1 MNYEMFT
8 GELKGYK
15 LSDFYDMLD
24 RSVTSLEERK
34 KICDDII
41 NTGFFN
47 EYFDN
52 HYNPIAHQSKPL
64 SENNNVC
71 RLLETMGTYLL
82 MSDESIESK
91 DWYQNKDL
99 ITRLLKEENLESIS
113 NEDEGEILHNIR
125 SKDVSKIS
133 KDKSFKLS
141 FLTEDEFLY
150 YYDLLQE
157 DDKKVVDSYI
167 NYYNEIVD
175 SSMNKMQKN
184 KMQFKI
190 KQDIETVFESY
201 LPELKHNNTELL
213 TSDMFNDKININ
225 SRHSLTG
232 FGYPQRKKTFKRE
245 EGLLFTCDLEDY
257 ENIDD
262 NLLTFIELDSIIN
275 NAGLSER
282 ERKILKYTRKGL
294 TTREISDILKIAIG
308 SVSYSR
314 QKITDKVL
322 LEMRKRQNKK

>member
-1 MNYEMFT
+1 MIYEAFA
-8 GELKGYK
+8 GEINGYR
-15 LSDFYDMLD
+15 LNDFYNMLD
-24 RSVTSLEERK
+24 RNVTSLEERK
-34 KICDDII
+34 EICNSII
-41 NTGFFN
+41 ETGFFT
-47 EYFDN
+47 EYFDK

-82 MSDESIESK
+82 MSDEFAESK

-99 ITRLLKEENLESIS
+99 ISKLLKEENLESIS

-141 FLTEDEFLY
+141 FLTEEEFLY

-167 NYYNEIVD
+167 NYYNEIVN
-175 SSMNKMQKN
+175 SSMNKIQKN
-184 KMQFKI
+184 KMQFKV
-190 KQDIETVFESY
+190 KQDIETVFEGY
-201 LPELKHNNTELL
+201 LPELKHDNTELL
-213 TSDMFNDKININ
+213 TSDVFNDKIDIN

-245 EGLLFTCDLEDY
+245 EGLLFTRDLEDY

-262 NLLTFIELDSIIN
+262 NLLTFIELDDIVN

-282 ERKILKYTRKGL
+282 EKKVLKYTRKGL
-294 TTREISDILKIAIG
+294 TTREISDRLNIAVG

-314 QKITDKVL
+314 QKIIDKVL
-322 LEMRKRQNKK
+322 LEMRKRQK